1 MIVLAAIDPL
11 VGIFGAIVA
20 LGGPLVTYLVAA
32 RKLSGRIGSSDAT
45 ELWQESRSIRDWSK
59 AQIEMLTARI
69 AAVEEQNATL
79 ASANADLVGQ
89 IRDLSEL
96 LGAARKEI
104 VDLTGEL
111 RTANQRI
118 RELSAELAIEKAR
131 PHAGR

>member
-1 MIVLAAIDPL
+1 MIAAIDPL
-11 VGIFGAIVA
+11 VGIGAAILA
-20 LGGPLVTYLVAA
+20 LGAPLASYLVAA
-32 RKLSGRIGSSDAT
+32 RKLSGKIGSSDAS
-45 ELWQESRSIRDWSK
+45 ELWLESRSMREWSK
-59 AQIEMLTARI
+59 AQIEALTARI
-69 AAVEEQNATL
+69 AAVEQQNATL

-111 RTANQRI
+111 QTSNQRI